1 MSSETWRQTVF
12 KILIL
17 GNGLS
22 GSNLASKAYQLFGKK
37 YRTECTY
44 FYNFENRFVSNLA
57 DLMRCQKI
65 EKAEARCAC
74 CYFNI
79 NPDLILSCSW
89 AYKVPSMVVEA
100 IEAYNFHPSLL
111 PLHKKKTYVQQ
122 NLKPNDITGITMH
135 RMNEHFDEGPI
146 YKQIAFNVEKPNN
159 KMELLI
165 NGIRATNQILL
176 EFVNE
181 YPDILVYPQEDI
193 KNV

>member
-1 MSSETWRQTVF
+1 MF

-65 EKAEARCAC
+65 EKAEAQCAC
-74 CYFNI
+74 CYFN
-79 NPDLILSCSW
+79 LSCSW
-89 AYKVPSMVVEA
+89 AYNVPSMVVEA

-111 PLHKKKTYVQQ
+111 PLHKKRHMFSKT
-122 NLKPNDITGITMH
+122 LSRTI
-135 RMNEHFDEGPI
+135 
-146 YKQIAFNVEKPNN
+146 
-159 KMELLI
+159 
-165 NGIRATNQILL
+165 
-176 EFVNE
+176 
-181 YPDILVYPQEDI
+181 
-193 KNV
+193 

>member
-1 MSSETWRQTVF
+1 
-12 KILIL
+12 
-17 GNGLS
+17 
-22 GSNLASKAYQLFGKK
+22 
-37 YRTECTY
+37 
-44 FYNFENRFVSNLA
+44 
-57 DLMRCQKI
+57 
-65 EKAEARCAC
+65 
-74 CYFNI
+74 
-79 NPDLILSCSW
+79 
-89 AYKVPSMVVEA
+89 
-100 IEAYNFHPSLL
+100 
-111 PLHKKKTYVQQ
+111 
-122 NLKPNDITGITMH
+122 MH